1 MLFGRLMLVALLFQV
16 VDEAEMW
23 QQYDRMK
30 ELGGLD
36 PSNPSY
42 GHDDRC
48 DARSNRQGRTDYWN
62 GRSAKADYPST
73 SCRYRRAHM
82 DEDIEERGS
91 NSAGKTSTYWMRQ
104 LEKFESSNP
113 NRFYN
118 FLPYFHL
125 SSVENKMCNLNNSSL
140 ALYNMIC

>member
-1 MLFGRLMLVALLFQV
+1 M

-48 DARSNRQGRTDYWN
+48 DSRGGRNGRADYWN
-62 GRSAKADYPST
+62 NRSTRADYLST
-73 SCRYRRAHM
+73 SHRYKRAHM
-82 DEDIEERGS
+82 DDAEERGS
-91 NSAGKTSTYWMRQ
+91 HSVEKTSTYWTRQ
-104 LEKFESSNP
+104 LEKLESSDP
-113 NRFYN
+113 NRFVPSLC
-118 FLPYFHL
+118 FSTLR
-125 SSVENKMCNLNNSSL
+125 MCVS
-140 ALYNMIC
+140 ACVCVCVCMCVCV